1 MEKSIKTKASSFEKI
16 SETDKPL
23 IRLIGIIQWGIS
35 IMTEKQ
41 MDGSENDPQTHT
53 QTTHLQQVLKVNSGV
68 FSSNG
73 AATNGYTID
82 TPFLS
87 PLRKKAT
94 LI

>member
-1 MEKSIKTKASSFEKI
+1 
-16 SETDKPL
+16 
-23 IRLIGIIQWGIS
+23 
-35 IMTEKQ
+35 

>member
-23 IRLIGIIQWGIS
+23 IRLTGIIQWDIS